1 MNSEISGASELF
13 VSSDTNEGRWDD
25 NMNTNGEMGGVNII
39 IVIILV
45 IATIGTVL
53 YNSRERK
60 LMLKIRLL
68 MKFFQMG

>member
-53 YNSRERK
+53 Y
-60 LMLKIRLL
+60 
-68 MKFFQMG
+68 MKFKDRKSVV